1 MDGFYYGGG
10 GFGGQDSHKVLDNMS
25 GIVFPEKRDE
35 SHSVPALIR

>member
-10 GFGGQDSHKVLDNMS
+10 FGGQDSNKVLDHMS

-35 SHSVPALIR
+35 SRSVPALIR